1 MNHQNED
8 AEFEAYLRRRS
19 RLSHRYRELG
29 REAPPGELDNAVLS
43 MAREAQ
49 RIREPQAPE
58 SYMEWMAPV
67 AFAATVV
74 LVFSVVIQI
83 VVRPQ
88 LVPATPVAP
97 ANEAMRSPQSVAP
110 PVSELAST
118 RTTEPAIRNAR
129 VQSSSAPRATTTNV
143 ASPTQVATLAAP
155 VAAEQAPIASDETQM
170 PVAVHE
176 QVAARK
182 SPGTVAPIAARP
194 AAAFAGASGAAAA
207 DGHPSTAP
215 RDAKTW
221 LAEIERLRRSG
232 QTAAAAEQLKLF
244 RKQFPDYFSTHR
256 SPASAE

>member
-88 LVPATPVAP
+88 LAPATPVAA
-97 ANEAMRSPQSVAP
+97 ANETMRSPQSVAP

-118 RTTEPAIRNAR
+118 RTSEPAVRNAR
-129 VQSSSAPRATTTNV
+129 VQSSSAPT
-143 ASPTQVATLAAP
+143 
-155 VAAEQAPIASDETQM
+155 ASDEPQM
-170 PVAVHE
+170 PVEVQE
-176 QVAARK
+176 QAAARK
-182 SPGTVAPIAARP
+182 SPSTVAPTAARP
-194 AAAFAGASGAAAA
+194 AAAFGAASRAAAA
-207 DGHPSTAP
+207 DEHLSTAP
-215 RDAKTW
+215 RDPKTW
-221 LAEIERLRRSG
+221 LADIERLRRSG

-256 SPASAE
+256 PPASAE